1 MSHRKKSCNFAA
13 AKIVYMC
20 SLEHFDIDLKALSEG
35 ETPLQWEL
43 DDQYFGALDGA
54 EVQSGA
60 LHVSGSI
67 RKATG
72 FYELRLGISGTVR
85 IPCDRCLD
93 PMEQPIDTS
102 LRLVVKLGSEYQ
114 EQDDIIV
121 VDENEGILH
130 TAWFIYES
138 VALAIPIQ
146 HVHQPGDCNA
156 AMSEKLAELSAARSS
171 DEEAKDTTDPRWQAL
186 LKLKETVK

>member
-1 MSHRKKSCNFAA
+1 
-13 AKIVYMC
+13 MC
-20 SLEHFDIDLKALSEG
+20 SLERLDIDLKALSKD
-35 ETPLQWEL
+35 ETFLQWDL
-43 DDQYFGALDGA
+43 DDEFFGALDGA

-72 FYELRLGISGTVR
+72 FYELQLDISGTVR

-93 PMEQPIDTS
+93 PMEQSIDTS
-102 LRLVVKLGSEYQ
+102 LQLVAKLGSEYQ

-121 VDENEGILH
+121 VDETEGILH

-171 DEEAKDTTDPRWQAL
+171 DEEAEKAIDPRWEAL
-186 LKLKETVK
+186 KKLKN